1 MNKLILPF
9 LILLLGSIESITGQV
24 ISSNPAFVT
33 SSGTVEI
40 IFDANQGNKGM
51 LNATSCYAHTG
62 VITNKS
68 TGNSDWKYA
77 PAWGDNSPKYKMTQA
92 GTNKWKLKITP
103 NIAGYYGIT
112 SLDETVQKLAFVF
125 RNEDGSK
132 EGKNADGSDIF
143 VNVYKDGLDVELL
156 SPGNNS
162 VINPGTAI
170 NVSFISTTTSELKL
184 FINSTNS
191 QPVKTVTSGNE
202 LNHTLTL
209 EAGDYNIIA
218 QALNGGKIQRDTSYI
233 CVRDY
238 SVREAR
244 PANITEGI
252 NYNAD
257 GSVTFCIYAPKKD
270 NIILLGD
277 FNDFKPSNKYL
288 MKYDQTGPPLGKL
301 RYFWIT
307 VPGLD
312 PDKEYAFQ
320 YLVDG
325 TIRVGDPYCEKILDP
340 WNDKWINEKAQIY
353 PNLREYPASKAED
366 VLSVFQINKPE
377 YQWTQKNFT
386 APNQD
391 NLMIY
396 ELLLRDFTTEGSVK
410 AAIGKLDYLKSLGI
424 NAIELMPIHE
434 FDGNDS
440 WGYNPNFYFAPD
452 KAYGTENDYKQFV
465 DECHKRGIAVILDV
479 VFNHSWGLSPM
490 CKMWWDATNNR
501 PAADNPYYNA
511 VAPHPYSV
519 GSDFNHSEP
528 KVREFFKKVLH
539 HWVTKY
545 KVDGFRFDLSKGF
558 TQTQSGSDV
567 GLWGKYDAARI
578 GYIKEY
584 VDAIKTANPNV
595 YAIMEHFAEQNEEN
609 EIAAYQNTLLW
620 NNAQYGF
627 GEAMMGWSTNSNLSQ
642 IKAVNRIGYMES
654 HDEERL
660 TYKAQQYGNGAIKT
674 DLAARMKQHAATA
687 AFAYLS
693 PGPRMMWQFG
703 EMGYDYSID
712 YNGRTGRK
720 PIRWDY
726 LDDSNRSTLKDAYS
740 KMLTLRKD
748 YPQVFNSQ
756 TTFNW
761 QVSGNDWANGK
772 RMEYQHPDMDVIVIG
787 NFNNTSISAVPNFSK
802 TGTWYELLSN
812 TPVSVTNKGM
822 SMLIGPNEVKVFTSV
837 MPTGIEQT
845 EKVAEVTVYP
855 NPTSEILNIK
865 SEDLP
870 QRILIYS
877 ISGQLIFTA
886 TDTHTL
892 NVKSLPAGPY
902 IVKVKIDNHMY
913 QSRFIKR

>member
-1 MNKLILPF
+1 MIKRLLFILALLPN
-9 LILLLGSIESITGQV
+9 LLLAQV
-24 ISSNPAFVT
+24 VTSNPVFPTETGVI
-33 SSGTVEI
+33 EI
-40 IFDANQGNKGM
+40 IFDANQGTKGM
-51 LNATSCYAHTG
+51 VGATECYAHTG
-62 VITNKS
+62 AITNLS
-68 TGNSDWKYA
+68 TSTSDWKYA
-77 PAWGDNSPKYKMTQA
+77 PTWLDNSAKYKMSPL
-92 GTNKWKLKITP
+92 GNNKWKLLITP
-103 NIAGYYGIT
+103 DIRGYYGIIN
-112 SLDETVQKLAFVF
+112 SAEKVQQMAFVF
-125 RNEDGSK
+125 RNATGTK
-132 EGKNADGSDIF
+132 EGKDTGGKDIF
-143 VNVYKDGLDVELL
+143 VNVYQSGLNVNITTPRNNMIVSPQTNVPITVDASIAGEIKLFLNSIETSPIASVSNQTSLNTSRTFPTGDYRLIAQLTVNGTSITDTTYICSAATPVSQKRPEGIKDGITF
-156 SPGNNS
+156 NN
-162 VINPGTAI
+162 
-170 NVSFISTTTSELKL
+170 
-184 FINSTNS
+184 
-191 QPVKTVTSGNE
+191 
-202 LNHTLTL
+202 
-209 EAGDYNIIA
+209 
-218 QALNGGKIQRDTSYI
+218 
-233 CVRDY
+233 
-238 SVREAR
+238 
-244 PANITEGI
+244 
-252 NYNAD
+252 D
-257 GSVTFCIYAPKKD
+257 GSVTFCLFAPKKS
-270 NIILLGD
+270 NVFLLGD
-277 FNDFKPSNKYL
+277 FNDFHPSNNYL
-288 MKYDQTGPPLGKL
+288 MKYETAGNQINNEN
-301 RYFWIT
+301 YFWIT
-307 VPGLD
+307 IPGLD
-312 PDKEYAFQ
+312 PNKEYAFQ

-325 TIRVGDPYCEKILDP
+325 TIRIGDPYCEKILDP